1 MSIFKRLQRIVS
13 AEIDSRLNSKD
24 KSFSSSYNA
33 TSDRFNYNEESSNSK
48 SYQYSNQEE
57 QYYANLELAPG
68 ASFKEIKK
76 SYKRLL
82 KQYHPDKYH
91 NDDRSEYAQQITQ
104 RLNEAYNYFE
114 KKYKE

>member
-24 KSFSSSYNA
+24 KFSSSSHNT
-33 TSDRFNYNEESSNSK
+33 TSGGFNDNEESSNSK
-48 SYQYSNQEE
+48 STQYSNQEE

-68 ASFKEIKK
+68 SSFEEIKK

-82 KQYHPDKYH
+82 KQYHPDKYY
-91 NDDRSEYAQQITQ
+91 NDDRSEYAEQITQ
-104 RLNEAYNYFE
+104 RLNEAYSYFE